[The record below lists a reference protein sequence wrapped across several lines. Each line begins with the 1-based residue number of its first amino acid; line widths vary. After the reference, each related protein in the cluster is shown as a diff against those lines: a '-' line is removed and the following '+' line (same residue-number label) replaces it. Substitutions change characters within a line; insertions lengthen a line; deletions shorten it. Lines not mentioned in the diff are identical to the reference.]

1 MVFLVVGGF
10 GRCWGGAGVPL
21 GAAGTATGVGRADRM
36 ATFVVSSLMVLVKV
50 RICFCVSSS
59 RFLMS

>member
-10 GRCWGGAGVPL
+10 GRCWDGPGVPL
-21 GAAGTATGVGRADRM
+21 GATGMAVGVRRADRM
-36 ATFVVSSLMVLVKV
+36 ATFVASSLMVLVNV
-50 RICFCVSSS
+50 RICFYVSSS